1 MSKLCQGP
9 SCHMYD
15 TTDRKRGPKGN
26 KRNYTR
32 TVSSYGYGNKNFC
45 TLSCYNDWAKENMD
59 RAIDYI
65 GRLRERK
72 VMTPENSWDKRQ
84 RYTLGKWIMERL
96 RYYYYNMCTSEQR
109 PLTESQYNDNYLYI
123 KYRRINMAL
132 YIHKHKLQQ
141 PLIRSINNAD

>member
-1 MSKLCQGP
+1 MTKLCQGP

-26 KRNYTR
+26 KRNQTR
-32 TVSSYGYGNKNFC
+32 TVGTYGYGDNNFC

-72 VMTPENSWDKRQ
+72 AMTPENSWTKRQ
-84 RYTLGKWIMERL
+84 RYNWQRENGEGAF
-96 RYYYYNMCTSEQR
+96 YYHNVCTQEQR
-109 PLTESQYNDNYLYI
+109 PLTESQYNVDNYTL
-123 KYRRINMAL
+123 NT
-132 YIHKHKLQQ
+132 
-141 PLIRSINNAD
+141 

>member
-1 MSKLCQGP
+1 MLSVQFIGEGINMSKLCQGP

-26 KRNYTR
+26 KRNQTR
-32 TVSSYGYGNKNFC
+32 TVGTYGYGDNNFC

-72 VMTPENSWDKRQ
+72 AMTPENSWTKRQ
-84 RYTLGKWIMERL
+84 RYSWERNEHVST
-96 RYYYYNMCTSEQR
+96 YYSRNVCTQEER
-109 PLTESQYNDNYLYI
+109 PLTESQYNDDNYTL
-123 KYRRINMAL
+123 NT
-132 YIHKHKLQQ
+132 
-141 PLIRSINNAD
+141 